1 MLKPGDLVCYNA
13 AGMKYKTLGLVVETK
28 SMSKFNLHDQVL
40 IMWGVVGEMMPRK
53 CMTQGTMPLRD
64 FHRKIHSGDL
74 VWHELGRW
82 FEVVK

>member
-13 AGMKYKTLGLVVETK
+13 AGMKYKTLGLVIELNTFDGWGK
-28 SMSKFNLHDQVL
+28 TEIL

-53 CMTQGTMPLRD
+53 CMTQGKNPLRD
-64 FHRKIHSGDL
+64 WHAKIHSGDL
-74 VWHELGRW
+74 VWHELGSW

>member
-13 AGMKYKTLGLVVETK
+13 AGMKYKTLGLVIELNTFDGWGK
-28 SMSKFNLHDQVL
+28 TEIL

-53 CMTQGTMPLRD
+53 CMTQGKDPLRD
-64 FHRKIHSGDL
+64 WHAKIHSGDL
-74 VWHELGRW
+74 VWHELGSW